1 MKTNPLLILQ
11 MRQAKRFAG
20 QTVAE
25 MIRLGCPAHALKD
38 TGLPRTV
45 FHWSLG
51 ARAWESTSPT
61 AAAQYLMRE
70 LPKHILC

>member
-25 MIRLGCPAHALKD
+25 MIRLGCSVHTMKHM
-38 TGLPRTV
+38 GLPRTV
-45 FHWSLG
+45 FYWLLG
-51 ARAWESTSPT
+51 ERTWESTNPT

>member
-1 MKTNPLLILQ
+1 MKTSPLHILQ
-11 MRQAKRFAG
+11 LRQAKRFTG

-25 MIRLGCPAHALKD
+25 MIRLGCSARALKD

-45 FHWSLG
+45 FYWSLG
-51 ARAWESTSPT
+51 ARTWESTNPT

-70 LPKHILC
+70 LPKHILG